1 MDFKNY
7 RLNSRVIQDLKKR
20 SAVGI
25 VFYIITLWVILF
37 SYRYFDRHPEFSGIF
52 LYLMIGICL
61 VRFLHLLAGRWV
73 PNKFEKIDYGIFFFS
88 IGLTALIWGIGHT
101 MFMIQEGESD
111 TKLLMLVCTTGLCS
125 GGAVA
130 YIPDIR
136 LSVLFSF
143 LMFAPSISTLI
154 FYHINIS
161 LAVVTFFYLIYLW
174 LIAHRGNREYWGSLK
189 NEYLLKEKSIEL
201 EKMSR
206 VDGLTGLYNR
216 RHFDEVF
223 TFEWYKSARNQ
234 TALSLV
240 LCDIDHFKKIND
252 KHGHLAGDEYLK
264 AVARMIRYLFK
275 RKIDITARFG
285 GEEFI
290 ILLVDEQCKNACE
303 LAEMLRAM
311 VQVFSLEYEGI
322 AIRTTISLGVST
334 YIPKPNDKPEVMILE
349 ADKAL
354 YQSKTTGRNKVS
366 QNIKKP

>member
-7 RLNSRVIQDLKKR
+7 RINSKVLQDLKKR

-52 LYLMIGICL
+52 LYLMTGVCL
-61 VRFLHLLAGRWV
+61 VRFLFL
-73 PNKFEKIDYGIFFFS
+73 S
-88 IGLTALIWGIGHT
+88 I
-101 MFMIQEGESD
+101 
-111 TKLLMLVCTTGLCS
+111 
-125 GGAVA
+125 
-130 YIPDIR
+130 
-136 LSVLFSF
+136 LFSF
-143 LMFAPSISTLI
+143 LMFAPSIPTLI
-154 FYHINIS
+154 FNHVNIP
-161 LAVVTFFYLIYLW
+161 LAVVTFFYLISLW
-174 LIAHRGNREYWGSLK
+174 LIAYRGNREYWDSIK

-201 EKMSR
+201 KKMSR

-216 RHFDEVF
+216 RYFDELF

-234 TALSLV
+234 TALSLI

-264 AVARMIRYLFK
+264 AMARMIRYLFK

-290 ILLVDEQCKNACE
+290 ILLVDEQCLNACE
-303 LAEMLRAM
+303 LAEIFRAM
-311 VQVFSLEYEGI
+311 MQKFSLEYEGI
-322 AIRTTISLGVST
+322 IIRTTISLGVST
-334 YIPKPNDKPEVMILE
+334 YIPQPNDKPEVLILK

-354 YQSKTTGRNKVS
+354 YQSKNTGRNRVTES
-366 QNIKKP
+366 IAKP